1 MNHDFSLLLKALNNE
16 RFAFTVNTTLYEAEE
31 WLEINYRSKYYC
43 LEANVNKDI
52 YAQWDVLLLSISTC
66 WPKQRQEKKAV
77 YFRAVPFPPQTPA
90 FVLNYFIHSEHPVAF
105 QGSFCSW
112 WRGLLFG
119 RNLPSQTS
127 ALPWCRSSLIS
138 RATAGST
145 AACRFD
151 GNWIWCRFVAW
162 MGANNGLCSFLCL
175 CTIRETQLNNL
186 VQ

>member
-1 MNHDFSLLLKALNNE
+1 MHHCADACTTMYLWSFNIYFHQTFCYFNLLTELSKSNDKKRGKRWWLNG
-16 RFAFTVNTTLYEAEE
+16 L
-31 WLEINYRSKYYC
+31 IQS
-43 LEANVNKDI
+43 
-52 YAQWDVLLLSISTC
+52 
-66 WPKQRQEKKAV
+66 
-77 YFRAVPFPPQTPA
+77 VPPSPPQTLV
-90 FVLNYFIHSEHPVAF
+90 FVLIYFILSEHPVAF
-105 QGSFCSW
+105 QGPLCSW

-138 RATAGST
+138 RAAVGST

-151 GNWIWCRFVAW
+151 GNWIWYRIVAC
-162 MGANNGLCSFLCL
+162 MEANNGLCSFLCL

>member
-1 MNHDFSLLLKALNNE
+1 MI
-16 RFAFTVNTTLYEAEE
+16 V
-31 WLEINYRSKYYC
+31 INISAYKC
-43 LEANVNKDI
+43 LEDIGNKDVCVCARKI
-52 YAQWDVLLLSISTC
+52 GSYWATC
-66 WPKQRQEKKAV
+66 WPKQWQEKKAV
-77 YFRAVPFPPQTPA
+77 YFGAFPFPPQTPV

-138 RATAGST
+138 RATVGST

-151 GNWIWCRFVAW
+151 GNWIWCRFVVW
-162 MGANNGLCSFLCL
+162 IEANNGLCSCLCL